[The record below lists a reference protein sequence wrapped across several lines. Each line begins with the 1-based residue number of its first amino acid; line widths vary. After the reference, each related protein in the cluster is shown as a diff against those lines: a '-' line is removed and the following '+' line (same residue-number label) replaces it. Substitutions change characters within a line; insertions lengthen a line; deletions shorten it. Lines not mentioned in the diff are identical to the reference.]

1 MSKKKKIL
9 ILILILILLVLILR
23 SAFSKYV
30 NEAVGA
36 TSNKIGQWIIKVN
49 NQDITE
55 DVNTFLIDN
64 YTSSENSLLKPPK
77 VAPDMK
83 GHFNITI
90 DPTGTDVALKYTIK
104 IDEKK
109 LREIAD
115 INLKIT
121 GIKENGVETE
131 LKLDD
136 EGNFIKKKE
145 KTLAQI
151 KSDTEAID
159 NLEIEVTW
167 VDDNTEEANKKD
179 SEVGSVA
186 NRKIQMPIEINV
198 IQNT

>member
-1 MSKKKKIL
+1 
-9 ILILILILLVLILR
+9 
-23 SAFSKYV
+23 
-30 NEAVGA
+30 
-36 TSNKIGQWIIKVN
+36 
-49 NQDITE
+49 
-55 DVNTFLIDN
+55 
-64 YTSSENSLLKPPK
+64 
-77 VAPDMK
+77 MK

-121 GIKENGVETE
+121 GIKENGVESE

-136 EGNFIKKKE
+136 EGNFIIEKE

-167 VDDNTEEANKKD
+167 VDDNTEESNKKD